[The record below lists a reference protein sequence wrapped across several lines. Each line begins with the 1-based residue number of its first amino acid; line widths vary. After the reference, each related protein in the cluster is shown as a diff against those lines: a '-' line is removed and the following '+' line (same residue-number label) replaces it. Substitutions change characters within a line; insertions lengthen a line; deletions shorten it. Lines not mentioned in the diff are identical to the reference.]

1 MSPLLTVL
9 AASVTTF
16 AATNLDDIFLLTV
29 FFARRVPTRR
39 IVAGQYL
46 GFAAIILLS
55 FAGLWAVGLTIPKA
69 WIRLLGILPLG
80 IGIRHLLQIR
90 NQRSTQATET
100 DGTLGVLS
108 IAAITLAN
116 GADNIG
122 VYVPVLPRQSL
133 SCVVGFD
140 SVRFVGSRLVCHRE
154 TSWDSR
160 ASDRTSG
167 RSGFR

>member
-16 AATNLDDIFLLTV
+16 ASTNLDNIFLLTV

-69 WIRLLGILPLG
+69 WIRLLGILPL
-80 IGIRHLLQIR
+80 
-90 NQRSTQATET
+90 
-100 DGTLGVLS
+100 V
-108 IAAITLAN
+108 N
-116 GADNIG
+116 GG
-122 VYVPVLPRQSL
+122 
-133 SCVVGFD
+133 GD
-140 SVRFVGSRLVCHRE
+140 SAER
-154 TSWDSR
+154 
-160 ASDRTSG
+160 
-167 RSGFR
+167 

>member
-16 AATNLDDIFLLTV
+16 AATNLDNIFLLTV

-69 WIRLLGILPLG
+69 WIRLLGILPL
-80 IGIRHLLQIR
+80 
-90 NQRSTQATET
+90 
-100 DGTLGVLS
+100 V
-108 IAAITLAN
+108 N
-116 GADNIG
+116 GG
-122 VYVPVLPRQSL
+122 
-133 SCVVGFD
+133 GD
-140 SVRFVGSRLVCHRE
+140 SAER
-154 TSWDSR
+154 
-160 ASDRTSG
+160 
-167 RSGFR
+167 